1 MLPPNQVRGLRLE
14 RGDLK
19 VLHPFTGQNGQKRRV
34 LVDHLF

>member
-1 MLPPNQVRGLRLE
+1 MLLPDQVQGLRLE

-19 VLHPFTGQNGQKRRV
+19 VLHAFTGQHGRKRGA